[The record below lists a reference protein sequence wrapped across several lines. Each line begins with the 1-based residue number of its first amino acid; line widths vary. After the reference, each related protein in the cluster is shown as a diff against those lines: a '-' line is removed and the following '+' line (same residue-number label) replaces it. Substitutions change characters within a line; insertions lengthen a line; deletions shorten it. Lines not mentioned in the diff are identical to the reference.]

1 MAPTDWRKCVLEGLK
16 LIRSLFYS
24 RKRKRPGAVA
34 LRAKFA
40 LLLTSGH
47 FDILSFLRIFMSDI
61 LVFIEHKN
69 CVLNRTSIEAIAA
82 AQAIGK
88 DLGLSAAAVIP
99 CDKDCSLASDISRF
113 ALEKVIVAKN
123 LKLDRYTPDAYADAW
138 TSVIRAT
145 HPKFVIMAHTYQVRD
160 FAPKVAA
167 RFQREVVG
175 DCIRYRVENGKLV
188 LTRRM
193 FLGKL
198 DADVTVSGEAPY
210 FITFQSGSF
219 RGDNAETG
227 SAEIESMEV
236 EVGDVRMTPEEAFQE
251 AKASVDLTKSNV
263 IVAIGRGIKSEENI
277 ALAQQLADSLGADL
291 AASRPICD
299 SDWLPIDRQIGSSGQ
314 TVAPK
319 LYVALGISGAIQ
331 HIVGMKN
338 SGTIV
343 AINKDSE
350 APIFDIA
357 DYGIV
362 GDLFEA
368 VPVMIEEIKKA
379 KS

>member
-1 MAPTDWRKCVLEGLK
+1 M
-16 LIRSLFYS
+16 
-24 RKRKRPGAVA
+24 
-34 LRAKFA
+34 
-40 LLLTSGH
+40 
-47 FDILSFLRIFMSDI
+47 I
-61 LVFIEHKN
+61 LVFIEHKD
-69 CVLNRTSIEAIAA
+69 CVLNKTSLEAITA
-82 AQAIGK
+82 AQSIGK
-88 DLGLSAAAVIP
+88 ELGLRVSAVIA
-99 CDKDCSLASDISRF
+99 CDKDCSLAQEIAGYD
-113 ALEKVIVAKN
+113 LEKVILAKN
-123 LKLDRYTPDAYADAW
+123 EKLGTYTPDGYADAW
-138 TSVIRAT
+138 EQVIKAT
-145 HPKFVIMAHTYQVRD
+145 NPEYLVMAHTYQVRD

-167 RFQREVVG
+167 RLGREVVG
-175 DCIRYRVENGKLV
+175 DCIRYRVEGGKLI

-198 DADVTVSGEAPY
+198 DADVTVGGDAPY
-210 FITFQSGSF
+210 FITFQSGAF
-219 RGDNAETG
+219 RGDNAEKGT
-227 SAEIESMEV
+227 AAVETMEV
-236 EVGDVRMTPEEAFQE
+236 SVGELRMTPEEPFQE
-251 AKASVDLTKSNV
+251 AKAAVDLTKSEV
-263 IVAIGRGIKSEENI
+263 IVAIGRGIKSQENI
-277 ALAQQLADSLGADL
+277 ALVQQLADSLGADL

-299 SDWLPIDRQIGSSGQ
+299 SEWLPIDRQIGSSGQ

-343 AINKDSE
+343 AINKDAE

-379 KS
+379 KG